1 MDKKYKYLI
10 IIGLIIGFAMIVL
23 GLSTEGKVFA
33 KSSDNEVNIENLF
46 VDIDGDG
53 DIDYLV
59 DGTVIFNNEQNENLP

>member
-10 IIGLIIGFAMIVL
+10 IIGLILGFAMIVL